1 MKINKEGLS
10 NQEVEQSREK
20 YGANRLPEKVYP
32 TIWERITNVFKEDGI
47 MTMLFVLAI
56 LEGIEALVCREIPWE
71 CIGIMTT
78 VSVVTFF
85 TINSDLKQ
93 EKSFKD
99 LKASIQEPT
108 VTVIREGRKQIIKQS
123 DLVVGDI
130 CLLNNGEKAYAD
142 GLIIEQTDFKI
153 SNAEL
158 NGESDEVEVDTFN
171 YVENSEVEFTD
182 DVSKQEGFINSGALI
197 VNGKATMGVVRV
209 GENTESGKALVN
221 VTEMKT
227 PLLEK
232 LDTLTEQ
239 ITRYGA
245 VGATLMFAINFGVIV
260 LLKGGLSYFTSTAVL
275 SIGLDIVACLMVALS
290 IFSASAPE
298 GLPFVINLV
307 LSANVNK
314 MKKHN
319 VLLKNVKKGET
330 SGSLSILFSDKT
342 GTMTK
347 NIMSIVEFTDG
358 TGKTLNRG
366 EIENSKYKE
375 LIDRS
380 IVMSSDSYY
389 DENGDLIGGNGTDR
403 AFSKFV
409 GADLFKQYSNSTV
422 IKSQPFNSKNK
433 YNAVQLDGYT
443 IYKGAGEILVNNSK
457 NLINTDCWVRGI
469 EEEDRE
475 NLQSTMDR
483 MMNKAERVLAIAI
496 SKQPLVDNELPS
508 DLTLL
513 AVFGIRDEIRES
525 TPTAIEN
532 LNNAGVQVV
541 MVTGDNIK
549 TADAIAKEIGL
560 LKDGDLSFTNDILMD
575 MTDEEIASILPK
587 LKVVGRAKPD
597 TKRRLNHIAQNNGYV
612 TGMCGDG
619 VNDAPALMQADIGFA
634 MGSGTDVAKDAG
646 DVVILDN
653 NLASIEYGV
662 KSGRQIFKNIQKFL
676 KYQLAINVGI
686 VITPILAS
694 LCGVTKSLAVTSIL
708 WINAIMDTLASLA
721 FSGEPCEDSVMKEKP
736 ISRTANII
744 NKDMMIQIATT
755 GLYFIGTGLFMLTS
769 DVMGNLFGEKQTTA
783 YFSLFVMIAIFNGF
797 NVRTASINCLKD
809 IKKNPRFIKIMA
821 LITVLQVLLVSF
833 GGKIF
838 DVMPMNLMEW
848 LIVTGI
854 AVLII
859 PIDLIRKMIMNKTK

>member
-1 MKINKEGLS
+1 MKINKTEGLT
-10 NQEVEQSREK
+10 NREIIQSREK
-20 YGANRLPEKVYP
+20 YGVNKLPEKVYP
-32 TIWERITNVFKEDGI
+32 TIWERIKDVFADKI
-47 MTMLFVLAI
+47 MMMLLILAI
-56 LEGIEALVCREIPWE
+56 LEGIEAIICREIPYE
-71 CIGIMTT
+71 CLGIFGTL
-78 VSVVTFF
+78 SVVTFF
-85 TINSDLKQ
+85 TINSDIKQ
-93 EKSFKD
+93 EKAFKD
-99 LKASIQEPT
+99 LKDSIQEPM
-108 VTVIREGRKQIIKQS
+108 VTVIRDGRKQIIPKS
-123 DLVVGDI
+123 ELVVGDI
-130 CLLNNGEKAYAD
+130 CFLNNGEKAYAD

-153 SNAEL
+153 SNADI
-158 NGESDEVEVDTFN
+158 NGESDEVEVDTFE
-171 YVENSEVEFTD
+171 YIEDTD
-182 DVSKQEGFINSGALI
+182 IDSIDISKQNGFINSGALI
-197 VNGKATMGVVRV
+197 VNGKATMVVVRV

-239 ITRYGA
+239 ITKYGA
-245 VGATLMFAINFGVIV
+245 IGATLMFIVNFCMIV
-260 LLKGGLSYFTSTAVL
+260 CLKGGLSYFSNTAIL
-275 SIGLDIVACLMVALS
+275 SIGLDMVSCLMIALS

-433 YNAVQLDGYT
+433 YNAVQLYGYT

-525 TPTAIEN
+525 TPMAIKN

-541 MVTGDNIK
+541 MVTGDNIN
-549 TADAIAKEIGL
+549 TANAIAREVGL
-560 LKDGDLSFTNDILMD
+560 LKEGDLSFTNDELIN
-575 MTDEEIASILPK
+575 MTDSEIASILPK
-587 LKVVGRAKPD
+587 LRVVGRAKPD
-597 TKRRLNHIAQNNGYV
+597 TKRRLNNIAQNNGYV
-612 TGMCGDG
+612 TGMSGDG
-619 VNDAPALMQADIGFA
+619 
-634 MGSGTDVAKDAG
+634 
-646 DVVILDN
+646 
-653 NLASIEYGV
+653 
-662 KSGRQIFKNIQKFL
+662 R
-676 KYQLAINVGI
+676 
-686 VITPILAS
+686 
-694 LCGVTKSLAVTSIL
+694 LC
-708 WINAIMDTLASLA
+708 
-721 FSGEPCEDSVMKEKP
+721 P
-736 ISRTANII
+736 
-744 NKDMMIQIATT
+744 
-755 GLYFIGTGLFMLTS
+755 
-769 DVMGNLFGEKQTTA
+769 
-783 YFSLFVMIAIFNGF
+783 
-797 NVRTASINCLKD
+797 
-809 IKKNPRFIKIMA
+809 
-821 LITVLQVLLVSF
+821 VL
-833 GGKIF
+833 
-838 DVMPMNLMEW
+838 
-848 LIVTGI
+848 
-854 AVLII
+854 
-859 PIDLIRKMIMNKTK
+859 

>member
-1 MKINKEGLS
+1 MKINKTEGLT
-10 NQEVEQSREK
+10 NREIIQSREK
-20 YGANRLPEKVYP
+20 YGVNKLPEKVYP
-32 TIWERITNVFKEDGI
+32 TIWERIKDVFADKI
-47 MTMLFVLAI
+47 MMMLLILAI
-56 LEGIEALVCREIPWE
+56 LEGIEAIICREIPYE
-71 CIGIMTT
+71 CLGIFGTL
-78 VSVVTFF
+78 SVVTFF

-93 EKSFKD
+93 EKAFKD
-99 LKASIQEPT
+99 LKDSIQEPM
-108 VTVIREGRKQIIKQS
+108 VTVIRDGRKQIIPKS
-123 DLVVGDI
+123 ELVVGDI
-130 CLLNNGEKAYAD
+130 CFLNNGEKAYAD

-153 SNAEL
+153 SNADI
-158 NGESDEVEVDTFN
+158 NGESDEVEVDTFE
-171 YVENSEVEFTD
+171 YIEDTD
-182 DVSKQEGFINSGALI
+182 IDSIDVSKQNGFINSGALI
-197 VNGKATMGVVRV
+197 VNGKATMVVVRV

-239 ITRYGA
+239 ITKYGA
-245 VGATLMFAINFGVIV
+245 IGATLMFIVNFCMIV
-260 LLKGGLSYFTSTAVL
+260 CLKGGLSYFSNTAIL
-275 SIGLDIVACLMVALS
+275 SIGLDMVSCLMIALS

-366 EIENSKYKE
+366 ELENSKYKE

-433 YNAVQLDGYT
+433 YNAVQLYGYT

-475 NLQSTMDR
+475 NLQSTMDK

-525 TPTAIEN
+525 TPMAIKN

-541 MVTGDNIK
+541 MVTGDNIN
-549 TADAIAKEIGL
+549 TANAIAREVGL
-560 LKDGDLSFTNDILMD
+560 LKEGDLSFTNDELIN
-575 MTDEEIASILPK
+575 MTDSEIASILPK
-587 LKVVGRAKPD
+587 LRVVGRAKPD
-597 TKRRLNHIAQNNGYV
+597 TKRRLNNIAQNNGYV
-612 TGMCGDG
+612 TGMSGDG
-619 VNDAPALMQADIGFA
+619 
-634 MGSGTDVAKDAG
+634 
-646 DVVILDN
+646 
-653 NLASIEYGV
+653 
-662 KSGRQIFKNIQKFL
+662 R
-676 KYQLAINVGI
+676 
-686 VITPILAS
+686 
-694 LCGVTKSLAVTSIL
+694 LC
-708 WINAIMDTLASLA
+708 
-721 FSGEPCEDSVMKEKP
+721 P
-736 ISRTANII
+736 
-744 NKDMMIQIATT
+744 
-755 GLYFIGTGLFMLTS
+755 
-769 DVMGNLFGEKQTTA
+769 
-783 YFSLFVMIAIFNGF
+783 
-797 NVRTASINCLKD
+797 
-809 IKKNPRFIKIMA
+809 
-821 LITVLQVLLVSF
+821 VL
-833 GGKIF
+833 
-838 DVMPMNLMEW
+838 
-848 LIVTGI
+848 
-854 AVLII
+854 
-859 PIDLIRKMIMNKTK
+859 

>member
-1 MKINKEGLS
+1 MKINKTEGLT
-10 NQEVEQSREK
+10 NREIIQSREK
-20 YGANRLPEKVYP
+20 YGVNKLPEKVYP
-32 TIWERITNVFKEDGI
+32 TIWERIKDVFADKI
-47 MTMLFVLAI
+47 MMMLLILAI
-56 LEGIEALVCREIPWE
+56 LEGIEAIICREIPYE
-71 CIGIMTT
+71 CLGIFGTL
-78 VSVVTFF
+78 SVVTFF
-85 TINSDLKQ
+85 TINSDIKQ
-93 EKSFKD
+93 EKAFKD
-99 LKASIQEPT
+99 LKDSIQEPM
-108 VTVIREGRKQIIKQS
+108 VTVIRDGRKQIIPKS
-123 DLVVGDI
+123 ELVVGDI
-130 CLLNNGEKAYAD
+130 CFLNNGEKAYAD

-153 SNAEL
+153 SNADI
-158 NGESDEVEVDTFN
+158 NGESDEVEVDTFE
-171 YVENSEVEFTD
+171 YIEDTD
-182 DVSKQEGFINSGALI
+182 IDSIDVSKQNGFINSGALI
-197 VNGKATMGVVRV
+197 VNGKATMVVVRV

-239 ITRYGA
+239 ITKYGA
-245 VGATLMFAINFGVIV
+245 IGATLMFIVNFCMIV
-260 LLKGGLSYFTSTAVL
+260 CLKGGLSYFSNTAIL
-275 SIGLDIVACLMVALS
+275 SIGLDMVSCLMIALS

-433 YNAVQLDGYT
+433 YNAVQLYGYT

-525 TPTAIEN
+525 TPMAIKN

-541 MVTGDNIK
+541 MVTGDNIN
-549 TADAIAKEIGL
+549 TANAIAREVGL
-560 LKDGDLSFTNDILMD
+560 LKEGDLSFTNDELIN
-575 MTDEEIASILPK
+575 MTDSEIASILPK
-587 LKVVGRAKPD
+587 LRVVGRAKPD
-597 TKRRLNHIAQNNGYV
+597 TKRRLNNIAQNNGYV
-612 TGMCGDG
+612 TGMSGDG
-619 VNDAPALMQADIGFA
+619 
-634 MGSGTDVAKDAG
+634 
-646 DVVILDN
+646 
-653 NLASIEYGV
+653 
-662 KSGRQIFKNIQKFL
+662 R
-676 KYQLAINVGI
+676 
-686 VITPILAS
+686 
-694 LCGVTKSLAVTSIL
+694 LC
-708 WINAIMDTLASLA
+708 
-721 FSGEPCEDSVMKEKP
+721 P
-736 ISRTANII
+736 
-744 NKDMMIQIATT
+744 
-755 GLYFIGTGLFMLTS
+755 
-769 DVMGNLFGEKQTTA
+769 
-783 YFSLFVMIAIFNGF
+783 
-797 NVRTASINCLKD
+797 
-809 IKKNPRFIKIMA
+809 
-821 LITVLQVLLVSF
+821 VL
-833 GGKIF
+833 
-838 DVMPMNLMEW
+838 
-848 LIVTGI
+848 
-854 AVLII
+854 
-859 PIDLIRKMIMNKTK
+859 

>member
-1 MKINKEGLS
+1 MKINKTEGLT
-10 NQEVEQSREK
+10 NREIIQSREK
-20 YGANRLPEKVYP
+20 YGVNKLPEKVYP
-32 TIWERITNVFKEDGI
+32 TIWERIKDVFADKI
-47 MTMLFVLAI
+47 MMMLLILAI
-56 LEGIEALVCREIPWE
+56 LEGIEAIICREIPYE
-71 CIGIMTT
+71 CLGIFGTL
-78 VSVVTFF
+78 SVVTFF

-93 EKSFKD
+93 EKAFKD
-99 LKASIQEPT
+99 LKDSIQEPM
-108 VTVIREGRKQIIKQS
+108 VTVIRDGRKQIIPKS
-123 DLVVGDI
+123 ELVVGDI
-130 CLLNNGEKAYAD
+130 CFLNNGEKAYAD

-153 SNAEL
+153 SNADI
-158 NGESDEVEVDTFN
+158 NGESDEVEVDTFE
-171 YVENSEVEFTD
+171 YIEDTD
-182 DVSKQEGFINSGALI
+182 IDSIDISKQNGFINSGALI
-197 VNGKATMGVVRV
+197 VNGKATMVVVRV

-239 ITRYGA
+239 ITKYGA
-245 VGATLMFAINFGVIV
+245 IGATLMFIVNFCMIV
-260 LLKGGLSYFTSTAVL
+260 CLKGGLSYFSNTAIL
-275 SIGLDIVACLMVALS
+275 SIGLDMVSCLMIALS

-366 EIENSKYKE
+366 ELENSKYKE

-433 YNAVQLDGYT
+433 YNAVQLYGYT

-525 TPTAIEN
+525 TPMAIKN

-541 MVTGDNIK
+541 MVTGDNIN
-549 TADAIAKEIGL
+549 TANAIAREVGL
-560 LKDGDLSFTNDILMD
+560 LKEGDLSFTNDELIN
-575 MTDEEIASILPK
+575 MTDSEIASILPK
-587 LKVVGRAKPD
+587 LRVVGRAKPD
-597 TKRRLNHIAQNNGYV
+597 TKRRLNNIAQNNGYV
-612 TGMCGDG
+612 TGMSGDG
-619 VNDAPALMQADIGFA
+619 
-634 MGSGTDVAKDAG
+634 
-646 DVVILDN
+646 
-653 NLASIEYGV
+653 
-662 KSGRQIFKNIQKFL
+662 R
-676 KYQLAINVGI
+676 
-686 VITPILAS
+686 
-694 LCGVTKSLAVTSIL
+694 LC
-708 WINAIMDTLASLA
+708 
-721 FSGEPCEDSVMKEKP
+721 P
-736 ISRTANII
+736 
-744 NKDMMIQIATT
+744 
-755 GLYFIGTGLFMLTS
+755 
-769 DVMGNLFGEKQTTA
+769 
-783 YFSLFVMIAIFNGF
+783 
-797 NVRTASINCLKD
+797 
-809 IKKNPRFIKIMA
+809 
-821 LITVLQVLLVSF
+821 VL
-833 GGKIF
+833 
-838 DVMPMNLMEW
+838 
-848 LIVTGI
+848 
-854 AVLII
+854 
-859 PIDLIRKMIMNKTK
+859 

>member
-1 MKINKEGLS
+1 MKINKTEGLT
-10 NQEVEQSREK
+10 NREIIQSREK
-20 YGANRLPEKVYP
+20 YGVNKLPEKVYP
-32 TIWERITNVFKEDGI
+32 TIWERIKDVFADKI
-47 MTMLFVLAI
+47 MMMLLILAI
-56 LEGIEALVCREIPWE
+56 LEGIEAIICREIPYE
-71 CIGIMTT
+71 CLGIFGTL
-78 VSVVTFF
+78 SVVTFF
-85 TINSDLKQ
+85 TINSDIKQ
-93 EKSFKD
+93 EKAFKD
-99 LKASIQEPT
+99 LKDSIQEPM
-108 VTVIREGRKQIIKQS
+108 VTVIRDGRKQIIPKS
-123 DLVVGDI
+123 ELVVGDI
-130 CLLNNGEKAYAD
+130 CFLNNGEKAYAD

-153 SNAEL
+153 SNADI
-158 NGESDEVEVDTFN
+158 NGESDEVEVDTFE
-171 YVENSEVEFTD
+171 YIEDTD
-182 DVSKQEGFINSGALI
+182 IDSIDISKQNGFINSGALI
-197 VNGKATMGVVRV
+197 VNGKATMVVVRV

-239 ITRYGA
+239 ITKYGA
-245 VGATLMFAINFGVIV
+245 IGATLMFIVNFCMIV
-260 LLKGGLSYFTSTAVL
+260 CLKGGLSYFSNTAIL
-275 SIGLDIVACLMVALS
+275 SIGLDMVSCLMIALS

-358 TGKTLNRG
+358 TGKTLNCG
-366 EIENSKYKE
+366 ELENSKYKE

-433 YNAVQLDGYT
+433 YNAVQLYGYT

-525 TPTAIEN
+525 TPMAIKN

-541 MVTGDNIK
+541 MVTGDNIN
-549 TADAIAKEIGL
+549 TANAIAREVGL
-560 LKDGDLSFTNDILMD
+560 LKEGDLSFTNDELIN
-575 MTDEEIASILPK
+575 MTDSEIASILPK
-587 LKVVGRAKPD
+587 LRVVGRAKPD
-597 TKRRLNHIAQNNGYV
+597 TKRRLNNIAQNNGYV
-612 TGMCGDG
+612 TGMSGDG
-619 VNDAPALMQADIGFA
+619 
-634 MGSGTDVAKDAG
+634 
-646 DVVILDN
+646 
-653 NLASIEYGV
+653 
-662 KSGRQIFKNIQKFL
+662 R
-676 KYQLAINVGI
+676 
-686 VITPILAS
+686 
-694 LCGVTKSLAVTSIL
+694 LC
-708 WINAIMDTLASLA
+708 
-721 FSGEPCEDSVMKEKP
+721 P
-736 ISRTANII
+736 
-744 NKDMMIQIATT
+744 
-755 GLYFIGTGLFMLTS
+755 
-769 DVMGNLFGEKQTTA
+769 
-783 YFSLFVMIAIFNGF
+783 
-797 NVRTASINCLKD
+797 
-809 IKKNPRFIKIMA
+809 
-821 LITVLQVLLVSF
+821 VL
-833 GGKIF
+833 
-838 DVMPMNLMEW
+838 
-848 LIVTGI
+848 
-854 AVLII
+854 
-859 PIDLIRKMIMNKTK
+859 

>member
-1 MKINKEGLS
+1 MKINKTEGLT
-10 NQEVEQSREK
+10 NREIIQSREK
-20 YGANRLPEKVYP
+20 YGINKLPEKVYP
-32 TIWERITNVFKEDGI
+32 TIWERIKDVFADKI
-47 MTMLFVLAI
+47 MMMLLILAI
-56 LEGIEALVCREIPWE
+56 LEGIEAIICQEIPYE
-71 CIGIMTT
+71 CLGIFGTL
-78 VSVVTFF
+78 SVVTFF
-85 TINSDLKQ
+85 TINSDIKQ
-93 EKSFKD
+93 EKAFKD
-99 LKASIQEPT
+99 LKDSIQEPM
-108 VTVIREGRKQIIKQS
+108 VTVIRDGRKQIIPKS
-123 DLVVGDI
+123 ELVVGDI
-130 CLLNNGEKAYAD
+130 CFLNNGEKAYAD

-153 SNAEL
+153 SNADI
-158 NGESDEVEVDTFN
+158 NGESDEVEVDTFE
-171 YVENSEVEFTD
+171 YIEDTD
-182 DVSKQEGFINSGALI
+182 IDSIDVSKQNGFINSGALI
-197 VNGKATMGVVRV
+197 VNGKATMVVVRV

-239 ITRYGA
+239 ITKYGA
-245 VGATLMFAINFGVIV
+245 IGATLMFIVNFCMIV
-260 LLKGGLSYFTSTAVL
+260 CLKGGLSYFSNTAIL
-275 SIGLDIVACLMVALS
+275 SIGLDMVSCLMIALS

-358 TGKTLNRG
+358 TGKTLNCS

-433 YNAVQLDGYT
+433 YNAVQLYGYT

-525 TPTAIEN
+525 TPMAIKN

-541 MVTGDNIK
+541 MVTGDNIN
-549 TADAIAKEIGL
+549 TANAIAREVGL
-560 LKDGDLSFTNDILMD
+560 LKEGDLSFTNDELIN
-575 MTDEEIASILPK
+575 MTDSEIASILPK
-587 LKVVGRAKPD
+587 LRVVGRAKPD
-597 TKRRLNHIAQNNGYV
+597 TKRRLNNIAQNNGYV
-612 TGMCGDG
+612 TGMSGDG

-646 DVVILDN
+646 DIIILDN
-653 NLASIEYGV
+653 NLASIEYSV

-686 VITPILAS
+686 VITPIIAS
-694 LCGVTKSLAVTSIL
+694 LFGVTKSLAVTSIL

-721 FSGEPCEDSVMKEKP
+721 FSGEPCENSVMKEKP

-744 NKDMMIQIATT
+744 TKDMIIQIAII
-755 GLYFIGTGLFMLTS
+755 GVYFIGTGLFMLTS
-769 DVMGNLFGEKQTTA
+769 DMMNNLFGNKQTTA
-783 YFSLFVMIAIFNGF
+783 YFSLFVMIAIFNSF
-797 NVRTASINCLKD
+797 NVRTTSINCLND
-809 IKKNPRFIKIMA
+809 IKKNPKIVKVMA
-821 LITVLQVLLVSF
+821 LIAILQVLLVSF
-833 GGKIF
+833 GGQIF
-838 DVMPMNLMEW
+838 DVVPMNVIEW
-848 LIVTGI
+848 SVVVFM

-859 PIDLIRKMIMNKTK
+859 PIDIIRKIIMNKLK

>member
-1 MKINKEGLS
+1 MKINKTEGLT
-10 NQEVEQSREK
+10 NREIIQSREK
-20 YGANRLPEKVYP
+20 YGVNKLPEKVYP
-32 TIWERITNVFKEDGI
+32 TIWERIKDVFAKKI
-47 MTMLFVLAI
+47 MMMLLILAI
-56 LEGIEALVCREIPWE
+56 LEGIEAIICREIPYE
-71 CIGIMTT
+71 CLGIFGTL
-78 VSVVTFF
+78 SVVTFF

-93 EKSFKD
+93 EKAFKD
-99 LKASIQEPT
+99 LKDSIQEPM
-108 VTVIREGRKQIIKQS
+108 VTVIRDGRKQIISKS
-123 DLVVGDI
+123 ELVVGDI
-130 CLLNNGEKAYAD
+130 CFLNNGEKAYAD

-153 SNAEL
+153 SNADI
-158 NGESDEVEVDTFN
+158 NGESDEVEVDTFE
-171 YVENSEVEFTD
+171 YVEDTD
-182 DVSKQEGFINSGALI
+182 IDSIDVSKQNGFINSGALI
-197 VNGKATMGVVRV
+197 VNGKATMVVVRV

-239 ITRYGA
+239 ITKYGA
-245 VGATLMFAINFGVIV
+245 IGATLMFIVNFCMIV
-260 LLKGGLSYFTSTAVL
+260 CLKGGLSYFSNTAIL
-275 SIGLDIVACLMVALS
+275 SIGLDMVSCLMIALS

-366 EIENSKYKE
+366 ELENSKYKE

-433 YNAVQLDGYT
+433 YNAVQLYGYT

-525 TPTAIEN
+525 TPMAIKN

-541 MVTGDNIK
+541 MVTGDNIN
-549 TADAIAKEIGL
+549 TANAIAREVGL
-560 LKDGDLSFTNDILMD
+560 LKEGDLSFTNDELIN
-575 MTDEEIASILPK
+575 MTDSEIASILPK
-587 LKVVGRAKPD
+587 LRVVGRAKPD
-597 TKRRLNHIAQNNGYV
+597 TKRRLNNIAQNNGYV
-612 TGMCGDG
+612 TGMSGDG
-619 VNDAPALMQADIGFA
+619 
-634 MGSGTDVAKDAG
+634 
-646 DVVILDN
+646 
-653 NLASIEYGV
+653 
-662 KSGRQIFKNIQKFL
+662 R
-676 KYQLAINVGI
+676 
-686 VITPILAS
+686 
-694 LCGVTKSLAVTSIL
+694 LC
-708 WINAIMDTLASLA
+708 
-721 FSGEPCEDSVMKEKP
+721 P
-736 ISRTANII
+736 
-744 NKDMMIQIATT
+744 
-755 GLYFIGTGLFMLTS
+755 
-769 DVMGNLFGEKQTTA
+769 
-783 YFSLFVMIAIFNGF
+783 
-797 NVRTASINCLKD
+797 
-809 IKKNPRFIKIMA
+809 
-821 LITVLQVLLVSF
+821 VL
-833 GGKIF
+833 
-838 DVMPMNLMEW
+838 
-848 LIVTGI
+848 
-854 AVLII
+854 
-859 PIDLIRKMIMNKTK
+859 

>member
-1 MKINKEGLS
+1 MKINKTEGLT
-10 NQEVEQSREK
+10 NREIIQSREK
-20 YGANRLPEKVYP
+20 YGVNKLPEKVYP
-32 TIWERITNVFKEDGI
+32 TIWERIKDVFADKI
-47 MTMLFVLAI
+47 MMMLLILAI
-56 LEGIEALVCREIPWE
+56 LEGIEAIICREIPYE
-71 CIGIMTT
+71 CLGIFGTL
-78 VSVVTFF
+78 SVVTFF
-85 TINSDLKQ
+85 TINSDIKQ
-93 EKSFKD
+93 EKAFKD
-99 LKASIQEPT
+99 LKDSIQEPM
-108 VTVIREGRKQIIKQS
+108 VTVIRDGRKQIIPKS
-123 DLVVGDI
+123 ELVVGDI
-130 CLLNNGEKAYAD
+130 CFLNNGEKAYAD

-153 SNAEL
+153 SNADI
-158 NGESDEVEVDTFN
+158 NGESDEVEVDTFE
-171 YVENSEVEFTD
+171 YIEATD
-182 DVSKQEGFINSGALI
+182 IDSIDVSKQNGFINSGALI
-197 VNGKATMGVVRV
+197 VNGKATMVVVRV

-239 ITRYGA
+239 ITKYGA
-245 VGATLMFAINFGVIV
+245 IGATLMFIVNFCMIV
-260 LLKGGLSYFTSTAVL
+260 CLKGGLSYFSNTAIL
-275 SIGLDIVACLMVALS
+275 SIGLDMVSCLMIALS

-366 EIENSKYKE
+366 ELENSKYKE

-433 YNAVQLDGYT
+433 YNAVQLYGYT

-525 TPTAIEN
+525 TPMAIKN

-541 MVTGDNIK
+541 MVTGDNIN
-549 TADAIAKEIGL
+549 TANAIAREVGL
-560 LKDGDLSFTNDILMD
+560 LKEGDLSFTNDELIN
-575 MTDEEIASILPK
+575 MTDSEIASILPK
-587 LKVVGRAKPD
+587 LRVVGRAKPD
-597 TKRRLNHIAQNNGYV
+597 TKRRLNNIAQNNGYV
-612 TGMCGDG
+612 TGMSGDG
-619 VNDAPALMQADIGFA
+619 
-634 MGSGTDVAKDAG
+634 
-646 DVVILDN
+646 
-653 NLASIEYGV
+653 
-662 KSGRQIFKNIQKFL
+662 R
-676 KYQLAINVGI
+676 
-686 VITPILAS
+686 
-694 LCGVTKSLAVTSIL
+694 LC
-708 WINAIMDTLASLA
+708 
-721 FSGEPCEDSVMKEKP
+721 P
-736 ISRTANII
+736 
-744 NKDMMIQIATT
+744 
-755 GLYFIGTGLFMLTS
+755 
-769 DVMGNLFGEKQTTA
+769 
-783 YFSLFVMIAIFNGF
+783 
-797 NVRTASINCLKD
+797 
-809 IKKNPRFIKIMA
+809 
-821 LITVLQVLLVSF
+821 VL
-833 GGKIF
+833 
-838 DVMPMNLMEW
+838 
-848 LIVTGI
+848 
-854 AVLII
+854 
-859 PIDLIRKMIMNKTK
+859 

>member
-1 MKINKEGLS
+1 MKINKTEGLT
-10 NQEVEQSREK
+10 NREIIQSREK
-20 YGANRLPEKVYP
+20 YGVNKLPEKVYP
-32 TIWERITNVFKEDGI
+32 TIWERIKDVFAKKI
-47 MTMLFVLAI
+47 MMMLLILAI
-56 LEGIEALVCREIPWE
+56 LEGIEAIICREIPYE
-71 CIGIMTT
+71 CLGIFGTL
-78 VSVVTFF
+78 SVVTFF

-93 EKSFKD
+93 EKAFKD
-99 LKASIQEPT
+99 LKDSIQEPM
-108 VTVIREGRKQIIKQS
+108 VTVIRDGRKQIISKS
-123 DLVVGDI
+123 ELVVGDI
-130 CLLNNGEKAYAD
+130 CFLNNGEKAYAD

-153 SNAEL
+153 SNADI
-158 NGESDEVEVDTFN
+158 NGESDEVEVDTFE
-171 YVENSEVEFTD
+171 YIEDTD
-182 DVSKQEGFINSGALI
+182 IDSIDVSKQNGFINSGALI
-197 VNGKATMGVVRV
+197 VNGKATMVVVRV

-239 ITRYGA
+239 ITKYGA
-245 VGATLMFAINFGVIV
+245 IGATLMFIVNFCMIV
-260 LLKGGLSYFTSTAVL
+260 CLKGGLSYFSNTAIL
-275 SIGLDIVACLMVALS
+275 SIGLDMVSCLMIALS

-366 EIENSKYKE
+366 ELENSKYKE

-433 YNAVQLDGYT
+433 YNAVQLYGYT

-525 TPTAIEN
+525 TPMAIKN

-541 MVTGDNIK
+541 MVTGDNIN
-549 TADAIAKEIGL
+549 TANAIAREVGL
-560 LKDGDLSFTNDILMD
+560 LKEGDLSFTNDELIN
-575 MTDEEIASILPK
+575 MTDSEIASILPK
-587 LKVVGRAKPD
+587 LRVVGRAKPD
-597 TKRRLNHIAQNNGYV
+597 TKRRLNNIAQNNGYV
-612 TGMCGDG
+612 TGMSGDG
-619 VNDAPALMQADIGFA
+619 
-634 MGSGTDVAKDAG
+634 
-646 DVVILDN
+646 
-653 NLASIEYGV
+653 
-662 KSGRQIFKNIQKFL
+662 R
-676 KYQLAINVGI
+676 
-686 VITPILAS
+686 
-694 LCGVTKSLAVTSIL
+694 LC
-708 WINAIMDTLASLA
+708 
-721 FSGEPCEDSVMKEKP
+721 P
-736 ISRTANII
+736 
-744 NKDMMIQIATT
+744 
-755 GLYFIGTGLFMLTS
+755 
-769 DVMGNLFGEKQTTA
+769 
-783 YFSLFVMIAIFNGF
+783 
-797 NVRTASINCLKD
+797 
-809 IKKNPRFIKIMA
+809 
-821 LITVLQVLLVSF
+821 VL
-833 GGKIF
+833 
-838 DVMPMNLMEW
+838 
-848 LIVTGI
+848 
-854 AVLII
+854 
-859 PIDLIRKMIMNKTK
+859 